1 MSRGMNT
8 PPPSPEG
15 RGTPGGGGHGDGP
28 QRAPT
33 CDGSEGGP
41 RPAPNYDEPHGA
53 SLPDALLTARENHR
67 LAMQGDESALVRA
80 DEALDR
86 ILAQDKN
93 HAEALAIR
101 GSLLTIKAKLTRSFF
116 KRLYYSYKA
125 IRTLNRAVEADP
137 SDPAARTIRG
147 FTSLVL
153 PGFLRRLKVAAE
165 DFEYLIRKHQED
177 PSLLPDEMMP
187 KIYLNLGIA
196 YAKEGKRDKAR
207 KTLADVTERFPE
219 SRESD
224 RAQAM
229 LARLAERP

>member
-1 MSRGMNT
+1 MSPSMN
-8 PPPSPEG
+8 PPSPAPDE
-15 RGTPGGGGHGDGP
+15 RGTPAGESSETGTQRGPAGDSRDAQP
-28 QRAPT
+28 QST
-33 CDGSEGGP
+33 
-41 RPAPNYDEPHGA
+41 PAGDVPSP
-53 SLPDALLTARENHR
+53 SDALLSARENHR
-67 LAMQGDESALVRA
+67 LAMQGDESALAKA

-86 ILAQDKN
+86 ILAEDKN

-101 GSLLTIKAKLTRSFF
+101 GSLLTIRAKVTRSFMR
-116 KRLYYSYKA
+116 RLYYSYKA

-165 DFEYLIRKHQED
+165 DFEYLIRRHQED
-177 PSLLPDEMMP
+177 PSVLPDEMMP

-207 KTLADVTERFPE
+207 KTLADVTERFPD

-224 RAQAM
+224 RAQTL
-229 LARLAERP
+229 LARLADRP